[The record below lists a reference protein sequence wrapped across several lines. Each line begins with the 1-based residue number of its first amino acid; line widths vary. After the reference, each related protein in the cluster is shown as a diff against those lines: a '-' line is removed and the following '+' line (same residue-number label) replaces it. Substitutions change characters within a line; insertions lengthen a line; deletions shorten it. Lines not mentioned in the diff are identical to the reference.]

1 MSTAQSTFA
10 PLSIDDAPE
19 ASRGSLEAAKKKYG
33 FVPQIL
39 GVMAHAPATLDAYMT
54 LGSILEKSSF
64 SPKEQ
69 QLILLAASVENEC
82 GYCTA
87 AHSTVLKSMLKVD
100 AETVAAVREGRELS
114 DAKQD
119 ALVTTVRE
127 IVRERGHVS
136 EETVKSFTDAGYS
149 QPQLLELLVGVA
161 MKTLS
166 NYLDHITPVEV
177 DEAFAAEK

>member
-1 MSTAQSTFA
+1 MSTAQSIFA
-10 PLSIDDAPE
+10 PLSVDSAPE
-19 ASRGSLEAAKKKYG
+19 ASRDALKAAQQKYG
-33 FVPQIL
+33 FIPKIL

-54 LGSILEKSSF
+54 LGSILEKSTF

-82 GYCTA
+82 RYCTA
-87 AHSTVLKSMLKVD
+87 AHATALKSMLKAD
-100 AETVAAVREGRELS
+100 AETVAAVREDRKLS

-119 ALVTTVRE
+119 VLVKTVRE

-136 EETVKSFTDAGYS
+136 DSTVKGFTDAGYS